1 MVIKTGQANAYTFSI
16 NSPTLI
22 LFRPEDGTDIYDF
35 VAQPQNLVQV
45 PGSSIDRVAAIPL
58 DWIIDGMEVFNGASS
73 ANRKRLHTKV
83 DAGYVPLSE
92 TFKGHTLM
100 RREDQQASLQAGF
113 EVLQDTNNSSYDF
126 YEREVQSLHQ

>member
-1 MVIKTGQANAYTFSI
+1 MQIRLSYFS
-16 NSPTLI
+16 L
-22 LFRPEDGTDIYDF
+22 
-35 VAQPQNLVQV
+35 
-45 PGSSIDRVAAIPL
+45 
-58 DWIIDGMEVFNGASS
+58 S
-73 ANRKRLHTKV
+73 A
-83 DAGYVPLSE
+83 PPSSE